1 MARGHALA
9 SHQPS
14 REVPLSNERPA
25 SKKSSSSPPKA
36 LNKAPGKS
44 AAKPA
49 STSPSTVHELD
60 PAVAAQRAQADA
72 RSLEKALCAA
82 QAAID
87 KKGLGPVL
95 LDLREGKSYTDY
107 LLVVSGPGPRAAKAI
122 AESVF
127 ETMSEHGYRAV
138 GVEGVREGRWAL
150 LDYGDL
156 VVHVFDHPLR
166 EFYDLE
172 GMWFDAPKV
181 ELQVPPEQ
189 RIVPGA
195 LSYSDEAGEGAY

>member
-1 MARGHALA
+1 
-9 SHQPS
+9 
-14 REVPLSNERPA
+14 LSNETSA
-25 SKKSSSSPPKA
+25 SKKSSSTPA
-36 LNKAPGKS
+36 KAPSKASTKS
-44 AAKPA
+44 AAKSLPQ
-49 STSPSTVHELD
+49 STSSSPSVD

-72 RSLEKALCAA
+72 RSLEKAMCAA

-87 KKGLGPVL
+87 KKGMGPVL
-95 LDLREGKSYTDY
+95 LDLREQKSYTDY
-107 LLVVSGPGPRAAKAI
+107 LLVVSGQGPRAAKAI

-127 ETMSEHGYRAV
+127 EAMAEQGYRSV
-138 GVEGVREGRWAL
+138 GAEGVREGRWAL

-172 GMWFDAPKV
+172 GMWFDAPRI
-181 ELQVPPEQ
+181 ELDVPKEQ

-195 LSYSDEAGEGAY
+195 MSYGDAGSDGAYGAAD

>member
-1 MARGHALA
+1 M
-9 SHQPS
+9 SD
-14 REVPLSNERPA
+14 ETPA
-25 SKKSSSSPPKA
+25 PKKSSSTPPKSA
-36 LNKAPGKS
+36 TVRLSKPPSKSTAKTAAAKTATAHVGKS
-44 AAKPA
+44 ADAAEPTNPAK
-49 STSPSTVHELD
+49 
-60 PAVAAQRAQADA
+60 AQADA
-72 RSLEKALCAA
+72 RSLEKARCAA

-95 LDLREGKSYTDY
+95 LDLREQKSYTDY
-107 LLVVSGPGPRAAKAI
+107 LLVVSGPGPRATKAV
-122 AESVF
+122 AESVQ
-127 ETMSEHGYRAV
+127 ETMSEHGYRAI

-172 GMWFDAPKV
+172 GMWFDAPKI

-189 RIVPGA
+189 RIIPGA
-195 LSYSDEAGEGAY
+195 MSYSDEAGEGAY

>member
-1 MARGHALA
+1 M
-9 SHQPS
+9 SD
-14 REVPLSNERPA
+14 ETIVP
-25 SKKSSSSPPKA
+25 KKQSSSPPKPLA
-36 LNKAPGKS
+36 KLLNKAPAKSTGKTAS
-44 AAKPA
+44 ASGSPPAPEKTSETSVAK
-49 STSPSTVHELD
+49 
-60 PAVAAQRAQADA
+60 RQADA
-72 RSLEKALCAA
+72 RSLEKARCAA

-95 LDLREGKSYTDY
+95 LDLREQKSYTDY
-107 LLVVSGPGPRAAKAI
+107 LLVVSGPGPRATKAV
-122 AESVF
+122 AESVQ
-127 ETMSEHGYRAV
+127 ETMAEHGYRAI

-189 RIVPGA
+189 RIVAGA
-195 LSYSDEAGEGAY
+195 LSYSDDKGDRAYGLSD

>member
-1 MARGHALA
+1 M
-9 SHQPS
+9 SD
-14 REVPLSNERPA
+14 ETPA
-25 SKKSSSSPPKA
+25 PKKSSSSPPK
-36 LNKAPGKS
+36 S
-44 AAKPA
+44 AAVRLGKPPAKSSAKLSAIAAGSAGDEAAEKAA
-49 STSPSTVHELD
+49 STN
-60 PAVAAQRAQADA
+60 PAKLQADA
-72 RSLEKALCAA
+72 RSREKALCAA

-95 LDLREGKSYTDY
+95 LDLREQKSYTDY
-107 LLVVSGPGPRAAKAI
+107 LLVVSGPGPRATKAV
-122 AESVF
+122 AESVQ
-127 ETMSEHGYRAV
+127 ETMAEHGYRAI

-189 RIVPGA
+189 RIIPGA
-195 LSYSDEAGEGAY
+195 MSYADEGAYGLSE

>member
-1 MARGHALA
+1 VRLSKPPARSTAKTSSA
-9 SHQPS
+9 S
-14 REVPLSNERPA
+14 A
-25 SKKSSSSPPKA
+25 SAKATDKSEPV
-36 LNKAPGKS
+36 N
-44 AAKPA
+44 AAK
-49 STSPSTVHELD
+49 
-60 PAVAAQRAQADA
+60 AQADA
-72 RSLEKALCAA
+72 RSLEKAICAA

-95 LDLREGKSYTDY
+95 LDLREQKSYTDY
-107 LLVVSGPGPRAAKAI
+107 LLVVSGPGPRATKAV
-122 AESVF
+122 AESVQ
-127 ETMSEHGYRAV
+127 ETLAEHGYRAI

>member
-1 MARGHALA
+1 MLARG
-9 SHQPS
+9 
-14 REVPLSNERPA
+14 RR
-25 SKKSSSSPPKA
+25 
-36 LNKAPGKS
+36 
-44 AAKPA
+44 
-49 STSPSTVHELD
+49 
-60 PAVAAQRAQADA
+60 R
-72 RSLEKALCAA
+72 CAA

-87 KKGLGPVL
+87 KKGLGPVPWICGN
-95 LDLREGKSYTDY
+95 R
-107 LLVVSGPGPRAAKAI
+107 RATPTICWSFPDPVARDKGGGRVCRRRWRSI
-122 AESVF
+122 
-127 ETMSEHGYRAV
+127 GYRAI

-172 GMWFDAPKV
+172 GMWFDAPKL

-195 LSYSDEAGEGAY
+195 LSYADEAGRRIRAVRVSGEVRRRGWPPGIEAGDRLLGLVLGDVVDGIADGLDLLSVLVGDLHIEFFF

>member
-1 MARGHALA
+1 M
-9 SHQPS
+9 SDETP
-14 REVPLSNERPA
+14 VP
-25 SKKSSSSPPKA
+25 KKSSSSPPKS
-36 LNKAPGKS
+36 KAARSSKPPAKS
-44 AAKPA
+44 SPKVSLASAGSERPEAAA
-49 STSPSTVHELD
+49 SVD
-60 PAVAAQRAQADA
+60 PAKAQADA
-72 RSLEKALCAA
+72 RSREKALCAA

-95 LDLREGKSYTDY
+95 LDLREQKSYTDY
-107 LLVVSGPGPRAAKAI
+107 LLVVSGPGPRATKAV
-122 AESVF
+122 AESVQ
-127 ETMSEHGYRAV
+127 ETMAEHGYRAI

-172 GMWFDAPKV
+172 GMWFDAPKL

-195 LSYSDEAGEGAY
+195 VSYADEAGEGYGLSE

>member
-1 MARGHALA
+1 M
-9 SHQPS
+9 SDETP
-14 REVPLSNERPA
+14 VP
-25 SKKSSSSPPKA
+25 KK
-36 LNKAPGKS
+36 
-44 AAKPA
+44 
-49 STSPSTVHELD
+49 SPSTPPKSATVRLSKP
-60 PAVAAQRAQADA
+60 PARSTAKTSPASASAKAADKSEPVNPAKAQADA
-72 RSLEKALCAA
+72 RSLEKAICAA

-95 LDLREGKSYTDY
+95 LDLREQKSYTDY
-107 LLVVSGPGPRAAKAI
+107 LLVVSGPGPRATKAV
-122 AESVF
+122 AESVQ
-127 ETMSEHGYRAV
+127 ETLAEHGYRAI

>member
-1 MARGHALA
+1 L
-9 SHQPS
+9 SDETP
-14 REVPLSNERPA
+14 VP
-25 SKKSSSSPPKA
+25 KKSSSTPPKSA
-36 LNKAPGKS
+36 TVRLSKPPARSTAKTSSASASAKATDKS
-44 AAKPA
+44 EPVNAAK
-49 STSPSTVHELD
+49 
-60 PAVAAQRAQADA
+60 AQADA
-72 RSLEKALCAA
+72 RSLEKAICAA

-95 LDLREGKSYTDY
+95 LDLREQKSYTDY
-107 LLVVSGPGPRAAKAI
+107 LLVVSGPGPRATKAV
-122 AESVF
+122 AESVQ
-127 ETMSEHGYRAV
+127 ETLAEHGYRAI